1 MSAEIDLSWVRGE
14 TAEWTLTVTDSTGA
28 LVDLS
33 SILAAEFEVKVNF
46 GDPDPALLHLD
57 LVAGITILDQTTKT
71 GQLFISATTT
81 QTLSLSQAVY
91 AYDVFITRADGG
103 RKRVAW
109 GDLTIS
115 DTVNESP

>member
-1 MSAEIDLSWVRGE
+1 MSVETDLQWVRGE
-14 TAEWTLTVTDSTGA
+14 TAEWNLTVTDATGA

-46 GDPDPALLHLD
+46 GDPDPALVHLD
-57 LVAGITILDQTTKT
+57 LSAGITILDQNTQK
-71 GQLFISATTT
+71 GQLFVQASTT
-81 QTLSLSQAVY
+81 QTLSLTQAVY
-91 AYDVFITRADGG
+91 AYDVFIVRADGG

-109 GDLTIS
+109 GDLTIV